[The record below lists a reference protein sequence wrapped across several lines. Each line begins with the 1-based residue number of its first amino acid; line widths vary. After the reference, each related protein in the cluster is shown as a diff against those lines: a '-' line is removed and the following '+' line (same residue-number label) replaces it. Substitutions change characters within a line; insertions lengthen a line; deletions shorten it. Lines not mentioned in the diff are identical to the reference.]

1 MKALRRAVLFV
12 LLLTVPFQTAIGA
25 TGYVCGHAVRHSSG
39 ITVNSDAAPYAS
51 AHRHSSGSHAHAAS
65 YSSVRHIHAGHASA
79 YDAVDSGAMQAVLT
93 NPQSADFNDAGT
105 CEFCS
110 ECSFSLAPAN
120 ESAPNAFRHAS
131 PLWVSFYVD
140 PAALSHVGDA
150 LFRPPRSILS

>member
-1 MKALRRAVLFV
+1 MKALRRTVLFL

-39 ITVNSDAAPYAS
+39 LTVNSGVATHAGD
-51 AHRHSSGSHAHAAS
+51 HRHGSGSHAHAAS
-65 YSSVRHIHAGHASA
+65 YSSIRHIHAEHALA
-79 YDAVDSGAMQAVLT
+79 YDAVDSGVLQAVLA

-120 ESAPNAFRHAS
+120 ASAPNAFRHAS
-131 PLWVSFYVD
+131 PLQVSFYVD
-140 PAALSHVGDA
+140 PAALCHVGDA